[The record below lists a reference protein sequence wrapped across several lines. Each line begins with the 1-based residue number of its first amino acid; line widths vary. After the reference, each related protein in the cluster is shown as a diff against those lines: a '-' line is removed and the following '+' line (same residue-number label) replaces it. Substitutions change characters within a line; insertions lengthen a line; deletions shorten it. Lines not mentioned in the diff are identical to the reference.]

1 MLPRSAPCGFKAS
14 QTLGA
19 KCRAHVPASWRFLL
33 MAAPRGR
40 AVLLPVPTSLPSRWK
55 GRLGWDPLRL
65 RVPPLP
71 SDPRYLLAAS
81 CRAGLPAAER
91 GTVRRRA
98 LRELPSPED
107 RQISHA
113 F

>member
-33 MAAPRGR
+33 MAAPRG

-55 GRLGWDPLRL
+55 GRLGWDPP
-65 RVPPLP
+65 RV
-71 SDPRYLLAAS
+71 R
-81 CRAGLPAAER
+81 
-91 GTVRRRA
+91 VF
-98 LRELPSPED
+98 LPSPRTRGTCWPPHVEPVCQLQSVA
-107 RQISHA
+107 RSEGGH
-113 F
+113 